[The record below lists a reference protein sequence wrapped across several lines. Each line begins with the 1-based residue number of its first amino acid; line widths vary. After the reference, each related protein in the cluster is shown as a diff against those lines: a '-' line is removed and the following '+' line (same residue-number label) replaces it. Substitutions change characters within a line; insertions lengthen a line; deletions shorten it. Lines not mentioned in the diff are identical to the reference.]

1 MHKDYQPMI
10 LIDKKVTK
18 IDQSHYITKS
28 IIFYNECA
36 KIVCKRKFYVTFDS
50 CNVKWI
56 INLITN
62 DMLSVNYQERYKR
75 AISSRGQSTPTYN
88 LTDNLSIKGNYMF
101 QISQP
106 INKMIMLRDSS
117 VQSS

>member
-1 MHKDYQPMI
+1 MHKDYQPLF